1 MSNQVHILHT
11 FSLVSSVKFKVPLR
25 NLKFWK
31 MPKFIKIM
39 DFEKNLHMEK
49 TSNNKRQMDDTNNN
63 WKTYIMY

>member
-1 MSNQVHILHT
+1 
-11 FSLVSSVKFKVPLR
+11 
-25 NLKFWK
+25 